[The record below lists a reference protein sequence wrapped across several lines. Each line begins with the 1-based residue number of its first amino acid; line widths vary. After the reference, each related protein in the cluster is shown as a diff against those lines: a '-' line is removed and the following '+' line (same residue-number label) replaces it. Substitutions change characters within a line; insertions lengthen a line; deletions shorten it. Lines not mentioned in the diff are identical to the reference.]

1 MADLIVSTLTQ
12 GLIYALLSYGVYITY
27 SVLDFPDLTVDSSFP
42 LGAAVTAILLLQG
55 VNPWVTLLCAAGAG
69 AIAGLCTGLIHV
81 KLKVRDLLAGIITM
95 TALSSINLVL
105 AGSNVTVERAVD
117 TIFTSTLT
125 MTLFG
130 DLSLTTRKLIL
141 SLVLAVVIKLLL
153 DLYFRTKS
161 GLLLRA
167 TGDNGTLVTTLAQ
180 NKGNMKI
187 LGVVIANALV
197 ALCGAVVCQ
206 EQRSYSAVMGIG
218 QVVFGLATVIIG
230 ISLIRFFT
238 RSKAAQGLRKVPV
251 LRVLATPKGTM
262 AVLLGSI
269 IYKFCV
275 QIAINAGLPANM
287 LKFIT
292 AALFLVVL
300 VIAGRRGEE
309 IIHA

>member
-27 SVLDFPDLTVDSSFP
+27 SGLDFPDLTVDSSFP

-117 TIFTSTLT
+117 TIFTSPLT

>member
-12 GLIYALLSYGVYITY
+12 GLIFALLSYGVYITY

-69 AIAGLCTGLIHV
+69 AVAGLCTGLIHV
-81 KLKVRDLLAGIITM
+81 KLKLRDLLAGIITM

-117 TIFTSTLT
+117 TIFTSPLT

>member
-117 TIFTSTLT
+117 TIFTSPLP

-275 QIAINAGLPANM
+275 QIAISAGLPANM